1 MNLPPASPPY
11 SVCWGTAPRSII
23 FQALQPQSSLPG
35 TLFLSYLSSVLFG
48 TPSLALIDTCFSWKY
63 LHGIYGSLSSFSE
76 GELVKAI
83 PFVLLADG
91 GGFFDERTAGSCFSG
106 HDAFGL
112 FRLPSPF
119 LEIVFRQH
127 VVGIVL
133 PADRRRL
140 LSDLSSVQQPENL
153 FFFFFFF
160 FFTKSKR
167 TVVNS
172 VSGIR

>member
-1 MNLPPASPPY
+1 M
-11 SVCWGTAPRSII
+11 GH
-23 FQALQPQSSLPG
+23 
-35 TLFLSYLSSVLFG
+35 
-48 TPSLALIDTCFSWKY
+48 

-91 GGFFDERTAGSCFSG
+91 GGFSDERTAGSCFSG

-119 LEIVFRQH
+119 LEIVFLAARCG
-127 VVGIVL
+127 GIVL

-140 LSDLSSVQQPENL
+140 LSDLSPVQQPGECFFHAVPGILKTHRSQFRPLEYDRAL
-153 FFFFFFF
+153 FYLPFRDGVSLP
-160 FFTKSKR
+160 TL
-167 TVVNS
+167 VVDDPLFYPQ
-172 VSGIR
+172 GCTGETAGR